1 MLLTS
6 NSFLFLFLPFS
17 LLINFFNIDK
27 KIKTIFLGLVSGYFY
42 FVDNGYLIVILLFL
56 SILMKYQIENKK
68 VLIILSL
75 SHYFYLSFLFLSTL
89 LFCSTYFKLKHL
101 Q

>member
-17 LLINFFNIDK
+17 LMINFFSINK

-42 FVDNGYLIVILLFL
+42 FIDNGYLIIILIFL
-56 SILMKYQIENKK
+56 SILMKYQIENQNINNF
-68 VLIILSL
+68 VFI
-75 SHYFYLSFLFLSTL
+75 TL
-89 LFCSTYFKLKHL
+89 LLTPLFIFK
-101 Q
+101 